1 MTRTLLQ
8 YVLPLL
14 LPTLVFVGWV
24 VLTRRGDGARGISE
38 RLASGPWFWLIVGG
52 FVMTAATLVFVALT
66 GGSDPGTT
74 YVAPHME
81 GDHIVPGQFK

>member
-24 VLTRRGDGARGISE
+24 LLTRGASTKGVMARIS
-38 RLASGPWFWLIVGG
+38 SGPWFWLIVTGCVLTGG
-52 FVMTAATLVFVALT
+52 LLVTVALT
-66 GGSDPGTT
+66 GGAEPGTT
-74 YVAPHME
+74 YVAPHIQGE
-81 GDHIVPGQFK
+81 GVVPGQFK

>member
-24 VLTRRGDGARGISE
+24 MLTRGNGGKGVMARLS
-38 RLASGPWFWLIVGG
+38 SGPWFWLIFIGCLLTGG
-52 FVMTAATLVFVALT
+52 LLVAVALT
-66 GGSDPGTT
+66 GGDDPGTT
-74 YVAPHME
+74 YVAPHIE
-81 GDHIVPGQFK
+81 GEGIVPGQFK